1 MKFATVKNK
10 VHDIPKGAFTSVLW
24 EREAKTKAGC
34 FDIIKKRVRA
44 TVRVGI
50 NYENMA
56 TTQKKRADGKFNKG
70 LKWGTWDEY
79 PYFITHTPK
88 NGDET
93 KYLRAYIGKGSNMT
107 TEWYLNGR
115 KVDVEVVRP
124 MLLASELKAEEIT
137 EEKPIVVKVNDILS
151 IG

>member
-50 NYENMA
+50 
-56 TTQKKRADGKFNKG
+56 K
-70 LKWGTWDEY
+70 TWDEY